1 MTTGRKI
8 SLSFGDIELSKPFGL
23 AAWSTS
29 AAFRGLRLRNVDGPA
44 EPEK

>member
-1 MTTGRKI
+1 LR
-8 SLSFGDIELSKPFGL
+8 FGDIELSKPFGL

-29 AAFRGLRLRNVDGPA
+29 AAYRGIKMRNIDGAA